1 MKKMAIVDRFEGDF
15 VVLELDSCNSISIP
29 RAHAPK
35 MLAEG
40 MVVEYEGDTIL
51 RIDMEETE
59 RRERD
64 MQRRFERILG
74 KND

>member
-1 MKKMAIVDRFEGDF
+1 MKNTAIVDRFEGDF
-15 VVLELDSCNSISIP
+15 VILDADDSMISIP
-29 RAHAPK
+29 LANAPK

-40 MVVEYEGDTIL
+40 MVVEYDGDTIL